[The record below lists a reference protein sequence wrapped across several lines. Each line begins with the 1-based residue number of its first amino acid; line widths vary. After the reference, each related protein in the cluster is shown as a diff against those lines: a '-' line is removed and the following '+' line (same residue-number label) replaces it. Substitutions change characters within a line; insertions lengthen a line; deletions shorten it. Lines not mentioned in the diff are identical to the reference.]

1 MKCLVGCSDREVGT
15 ASSWSLSRLDSL
27 AEEVKS
33 CFMAQHTSLP
43 ALPPA
48 PSSNPHT
55 HPSNTQRS
63 DSTQTSTRNRNPAPD
78 TNSAAG
84 GRFVAS
90 RLVTLLRSLL
100 GSSPA
105 IPPSEV
111 SDATTLA
118 DRQSSHSNAST
129 SGSPMNKSSTSQ
141 ARDADKQPAVPETGQ
156 HHTSGQSPVADRPVA
171 KAMREYPMQTFA
183 AINTVLF
190 ERHGYQRMQ
199 IHGDPRYIW
208 QCAVRTVR
216 IQTCLIIHWSVTIK
230 LQVAKL
236 PSCVIHSCDSFILLS
251 YGTVCW

>member
-43 ALPPA
+43 DLPPA
-48 PSSNPHT
+48 PSSDPNI
-55 HPSNTQRS
+55 HPSNPQQG
-63 DSTQTSTRNRNPAPD
+63 DSTQTSRNCKHAPD
-78 TNSAAG
+78 TSPAAG

-105 IPPSEV
+105 VPTSEV
-111 SDATTLA
+111 SDTTTLA

-129 SGSPMNKSSTSQ
+129 SGPPMSNSPTSQ
-141 ARDADKQPAVPETGQ
+141 ARDADRQPAVPETGQ

-190 ERHGYQRMQ
+190 DRHGYQRMQ
-199 IHGDPRYIW
+199 IHGGPRYIW
-208 QCAVRTVR
+208 
-216 IQTCLIIHWSVTIK
+216 
-230 LQVAKL
+230 
-236 PSCVIHSCDSFILLS
+236 
-251 YGTVCW
+251 